1 MGAPGPFSNAS
12 PNLAEW
18 LPLLGSIVQALRSVG
33 GDAAPLEDAQGAQD
47 AGEIPSNET
56 NGQPPPGRAQDSST
70 ESQ

>member
-33 GDAAPLEDAQGAQD
+33 EDAAPLEDAQGAPD
-47 AGEIPSNET
+47 AGEIPSKET
-56 NGQPPPGRAQDSST
+56 NG
-70 ESQ
+70 